1 MLEVEMFAE
10 GVVKQI
16 KDYLPEKYKKMECEV
31 VKQLKNNGVYL
42 TGINFHMPGQNVSPT
57 VYMESFYDMIR
68 HGEPLN
74 EVMMLIADT
83 IERSQ
88 SEKNQ
93 FSKVSFDDFSSL
105 KDYLRITLVNSN
117 ANWKMLTTMP
127 HIEVE
132 DLSGLFQVEL
142 PGEDGK
148 EAGCMKVTN
157 DMMDLWNVDREQLL
171 SIAYQNMEK
180 TNHTALVSID
190 DIMSEM
196 ISGYHPDNLLEQSK
210 CIEENARVPMYV
222 LSNERKSYGAASM
235 ICPGVMEKVD
245 QLFPEGFYILPSSIH
260 ETLIIPKDGAMT
272 PKELGEMVREVNRT
286 EVLREEVLS
295 DRVYE
300 YDREKGKIRQV
311 TESLE
316 KARVMER

>member
-1 MLEVEMFAE
+1 
-10 GVVKQI
+10 
-16 KDYLPEKYKKMECEV
+16 
-31 VKQLKNNGVYL
+31 
-42 TGINFHMPGQNVSPT
+42 
-57 VYMESFYDMIR
+57 
-68 HGEPLN
+68 
-74 EVMMLIADT
+74 
-83 IERSQ
+83 
-88 SEKNQ
+88 
-93 FSKVSFDDFSSL
+93 
-105 KDYLRITLVNSN
+105 
-117 ANWKMLTTMP
+117 
-127 HIEVE
+127 
-132 DLSGLFQVEL
+132 
-142 PGEDGK
+142 
-148 EAGCMKVTN
+148 
-157 DMMDLWNVDREQLL
+157 
-171 SIAYQNMEK
+171 MEK
-180 TNHTALVSID
+180 TNHPALVSMD